1 MNYELRCRECGKSWG
16 NQARSICDDC
26 FSPLE
31 VFYDYAA
38 LRGEFT
44 REKIA
49 QGPPN
54 MWRYSALL
62 PLPANYEP
70 AVPAGLTP
78 LMKATRLARQ
88 WGAKNLFI
96 KNDAVCAPTLSFKDR
111 VVAVAL

>member
-1 MNYELRCRECGKSWG
+1 MNYELRCRECGKRWG
-16 NQARSICDDC
+16 NQPRSICEEC

-31 VFYDYAA
+31 VVYDYEA

-62 PLPANYEP
+62 PLPENYEP
-70 AVPAGLTP
+70 TVPAGFTP
-78 LMKATRLARQ
+78 LLKAPRLAQTVGREES
-88 WGAKNLFI
+88 
-96 KNDAVCAPTLSFKDR
+96 LSEK
-111 VVAVAL
+111 